1 MNWAPSNKLLGST
14 VACVAE
20 TGCVPDGGRCGSLF
34 AQQLRTPQAHCQLL
48 SLVINSMRKS
58 LEILVEIVRLDP
70 EDIACEHKKR
80 LSKNCWLSLQ
90 ESAVWVGKRRALRAS
105 GANTS
110 VNWTKTWM
118 LIKLYWH
125 RQLGTALS
133 WFVWDF
139 AFYGN
144 KLFQST
150 FIAIIVPGASV
161 KTSLE
166 WTLLNS
172 TVALAG
178 YYFAAF
184 TIDKRWMGR
193 SRMQVSHVSAS
204 IYVSPNI
211 HSFIQSLLS
220 LLVHA

>member
-1 MNWAPSNKLLGST
+1 M
-14 VACVAE
+14 
-20 TGCVPDGGRCGSLF
+20 
-34 AQQLRTPQAHCQLL
+34 
-48 SLVINSMRKS
+48 
-58 LEILVEIVRLDP
+58 
-70 EDIACEHKKR
+70 
-80 LSKNCWLSLQ
+80 
-90 ESAVWVGKRRALRAS
+90 WVGKRRALRAS
-105 GANTS
+105 GADTG

-118 LIKLYWH
+118 LVKLYWH

-150 FIAIIVPGASV
+150 FIGIIVPNASV

-172 TVALAG
+172 TVALVG

-193 SRMQVSHVSAS
+193 SRMQVSHASARLCVPTHHSSLHSVAATFMCAYIQVSAAS
-204 IYVSPNI
+204 G
-211 HSFIQSLLS
+211 LS
-220 LLVHA
+220 WE

>member
-1 MNWAPSNKLLGST
+1 M
-14 VACVAE
+14 
-20 TGCVPDGGRCGSLF
+20 
-34 AQQLRTPQAHCQLL
+34 
-48 SLVINSMRKS
+48 
-58 LEILVEIVRLDP
+58 
-70 EDIACEHKKR
+70 
-80 LSKNCWLSLQ
+80 
-90 ESAVWVGKRRALRAS
+90 WVGKRRALKAS
-105 GANTS
+105 GADTG

-125 RQLGTALS
+125 RQLGTSLS

-150 FIAIIVPGASV
+150 FIGIIVPNASV

-172 TVALAG
+172 TVALVG

-184 TIDKRWMGR
+184 TVDKRWMGR
-193 SRMQVSHVSAS
+193 SRMQVGHLVLCILSV
-204 IYVSPNI
+204 ILTNI
-211 HSFIQSLLS
+211 MSRHPS
-220 LLVHA
+220 

>member
-1 MNWAPSNKLLGST
+1 M
-14 VACVAE
+14 
-20 TGCVPDGGRCGSLF
+20 
-34 AQQLRTPQAHCQLL
+34 
-48 SLVINSMRKS
+48 
-58 LEILVEIVRLDP
+58 
-70 EDIACEHKKR
+70 
-80 LSKNCWLSLQ
+80 
-90 ESAVWVGKRRALRAS
+90 WVGKRRALRAS
-105 GANTS
+105 GADTG

-161 KTSLE
+161 KVGLE

-172 TVALAG
+172 TVALVG

-184 TIDKRWMGR
+184 TVDKRWMGR
-193 SRMQVSHVSAS
+193 SRMQVSHASVSMYVLTYHPFFHSVIAIVACACIHVSAGS
-204 IYVSPNI
+204 GPSCM
-211 HSFIQSLLS
+211 QSA
-220 LLVHA
+220 VCQ